1 MLKSA
6 NLGLNIFEGPDNVR
20 RINFVE
26 NFELLDKTYGELAKN
41 NSDYVL
47 TTGNA
52 NTYLATLD
60 RTLTSYYEGLCLK
73 IKIHVDSTG
82 NCTLNV
88 NNLGAKYIKDS
99 YGNIVKNLKKDIPYH
114 VCYNGSD
121 FILLGKGGGGNAT
134 SDKIL
139 SGYTATVDD
148 GPITGTMANQGAKI
162 YTPGRSNIAIPEGY
176 HNGQGYIKGDPNFIP
191 ENILAGKT
199 MFGITGIGVN
209 VNYYDAGIV
218 IMYQNDN
225 MRHDGDQHDVNSN
238 VSITVPMINI
248 KYMLIFNDFS
258 GYNAGS
264 VDNNLE
270 RVAFIDYSPISST
283 TILTSRSSGHSSSG
297 SSYEYNSYWYGNIL
311 FTKNS
316 TSTTVTFNT
325 TGYYVSKSYTA
336 VKQLKCRFLFFGA

>member
-41 NSDYVL
+41 NSEYVL

-60 RTLTSYYEGLCLK
+60 RKLTSYYEGLCLK

-99 YGNIVKNLKKDIPYH
+99 YGNIVKNLKKNIPYH
-114 VCYNGSD
+114 VCYCEGS

-134 SDKIL
+134 SNKIL
-139 SGYTATVDD
+139 SGYTATVDG
-148 GPITGTMANQGAKI
+148 GPITGTMPNQGAKI
-162 YTPGRSNIAIPEGY
+162 YTPGRYNIAIPAGY

-191 ENILAGKT
+191 ENIVSGANLFGVQGTATIESLGGVRYYIANNVGAGNK
-199 MFGITGIGVN
+199 ITCGFRPTIIKGYSNTSVPAKAYYNENNN
-209 VNYYDAGIV
+209 VNFVSKRSDSKLNGSYVYTSGEFTI
-218 IMYQNDN
+218 DN
-225 MRHDGDQHDVNSN
+225 VG
-238 VSITVPMINI
+238 
-248 KYMLIFNDFS
+248 F
-258 GYNAGS
+258 
-264 VDNNLE
+264 
-270 RVAFIDYSPISST
+270 
-283 TILTSRSSGHSSSG
+283 
-297 SSYEYNSYWYGNIL
+297 L
-311 FTKNS
+311 FTR
-316 TSTTVTFNT
+316 TSGTENLTLDLLII
-325 TGYYVSKSYTA
+325 G
-336 VKQLKCRFLFFGA
+336 